1 MRANQFLREYQDPK
15 QAKKEIKAAIDG
27 LDPRDESQ
35 LKLIDR
41 VYSLVK
47 QTGVVE
53 RFLPIVQSKLAGEY
67 KDEALKTITAKIV
80 SSDRLNLEQKN
91 KFLDNLQAN
100 NCVNPDAFLKDGH
113 YSIKDIFKND
123 PINEQMFLEF
133 IDFGAGQ
140 ARAGK
145 GEHAFAILS
154 QDITQKGIGDIDVK
168 GRAVELKVSSSM
180 TSTGSGRMGE
190 GGISKDRGLAA
201 LAKFE
206 ELNESVQS
214 YFSGG
219 KKTMN
224 VELFTKMCN
233 EIEFQPGRRE
243 ALGKEVFNMFFQ
255 QFGNMIVD
263 VFKQPNANPALVLD
277 AYIEANYEWYK
288 ANPDMGGKWESMSSL
303 ALSTASM
310 VTCSSGRNVVQM
322 MRQGQIG
329 KNTPMVIV
337 SQGPDCF
344 FQINPARK

>member
-1 MRANQFLREYQDPK
+1 MRATQFLNEYQDPA
-15 QAKKEIKAAIDG
+15 QAKQEIISAVDG
-27 LDPRDESQ
+27 LDPSDESQ

-41 VYSLVK
+41 VYSLVNK
-47 QTGVVE
+47 NGVVD

-91 KFLDNLQAN
+91 QFLDLFQAN
-100 NCVNPDAFLKDGH
+100 KCVNANTFTKDGH
-113 YSIKDIFKND
+113 YSISDIFNG
-123 PINEQMFLEF
+123 PLVEQMFLEF

-145 GEHAFAILS
+145 GEHALAILS
-154 QDITQKGIGDIDVK
+154 QDITQKGIGDIDVN
-168 GRAVELKVSSSM
+168 GVAVELKVSSSM

-201 LAKFE
+201 LSKFE
-206 ELNESVQS
+206 ELNEPVQA

-255 QFGNMIVD
+255 TYGDSIVN
-263 VFKQPNANPALVLD
+263 VFKQPNANPATVLD
-277 AYIEANYEWYK
+277 AYIEANFEWYK
-288 ANPDMGGKWESMSSL
+288 ANPDMGGKWNNISSL

-310 VTCSSGRNVVQM
+310 VTCSTGRSVVQM
-322 MRQGQIG
+322 MRGGQIG

-337 SQGPDCF
+337 SQGPDAF